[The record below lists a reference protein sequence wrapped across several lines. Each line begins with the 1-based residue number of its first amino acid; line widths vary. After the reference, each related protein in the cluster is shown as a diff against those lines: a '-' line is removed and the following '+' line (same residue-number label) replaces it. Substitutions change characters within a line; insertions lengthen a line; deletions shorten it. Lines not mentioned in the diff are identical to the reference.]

1 MNIVQPEPIDTEIVR
16 DIAADMR
23 GELDR
28 VQEQMAELTREHR
41 RAQTL
46 NRIFVVDPLTRDRF
60 NPLHANIDQFAGK
73 LAELQEEERLLTR
86 WLDRCRDLLERKAAW
101 APPALP
107 GARRGEKRWR
117 REGRFRSRAI
127 LSRGR
132 GAVGGKR
139 AGSRYLRLRRRHAAP
154 ACCRSN
160 VGRSVQARRP
170 ARFERRVHHSGSRCA
185 WLAFDAGAFPCRGA
199 DAGP

>member
-46 NRIFVVDPLTRDRF
+46 KRIFGLDPLTRDRF
-60 NPLHANIDQFAGK
+60 NHLHANIDQFPGK

-86 WLDRCRDLLERKAAW
+86 WLDRCRDLLERKAA
-101 APPALP
+101 
-107 GARRGEKRWR
+107 
-117 REGRFRSRAI
+117 
-127 LSRGR
+127 
-132 GAVGGKR
+132 
-139 AGSRYLRLRRRHAAP
+139 
-154 ACCRSN
+154 
-160 VGRSVQARRP
+160 
-170 ARFERRVHHSGSRCA
+170 
-185 WLAFDAGAFPCRGA
+185 
-199 DAGP
+199 

>member
-46 NRIFVVDPLTRDRF
+46 KRIFGVDPLTRDRF
-60 NPLHANIDQFAGK
+60 NHLHANIDQFAGK

-86 WLDRCRDLLERKAAW
+86 WLDRCRDLLERKAA
-101 APPALP
+101 
-107 GARRGEKRWR
+107 
-117 REGRFRSRAI
+117 
-127 LSRGR
+127 
-132 GAVGGKR
+132 
-139 AGSRYLRLRRRHAAP
+139 
-154 ACCRSN
+154 
-160 VGRSVQARRP
+160 
-170 ARFERRVHHSGSRCA
+170 
-185 WLAFDAGAFPCRGA
+185 
-199 DAGP
+199 